1 MLSLSFLLT
10 FSKSELDCNSLVDL
24 YLFHFLVA
32 HFLLI
37 KVIDWKILLLINVT
51 VMQILILCNW
61 MLISFIIFLYTYT
74 DILLLASQLYFFLN
88 LWFLLVDLLFGLSLY
103 FSIFSDM
110 SDNVAHFYPIQKYRS
125 FIIEMN
131 DIWGKYKTNTDL
143 LFPQLK

>member
-10 FSKSELDCNSLVDL
+10 FSKSELYCNSLVDL

-37 KVIDWKILLLINVT
+37 ELADWKILLLINVT

-61 MLISFIIFLYTYT
+61 MFISFIIFLYTYT

-88 LWFLLVDLLFGLSLY
+88 LLFLLVDLLFDLSLCL
-103 FSIFSDM
+103 SIFSDM
-110 SDNVAHFYPIQKYRS
+110 SDNVAHFYPIQKYLS
-125 FIIEMN
+125 FIYRNE
-131 DIWGKYKTNTDL
+131 WHLG
-143 LFPQLK
+143 